1 MELTREW
8 VAAVTGGRMVGPPGA
23 GRDAEE
29 PIGEGISF
37 DSRLIE
43 PGQVFLALRD
53 LRDGHDFV
61 ADAAQRG
68 AAFSI
73 VDHPVVGQPTVEVSD
88 THRALTMM
96 ATAARQ
102 GIDAPVVGIT
112 GSVGKT
118 STKDL
123 TAAALRA
130 RFRTHAAP
138 ASFNNE
144 IGVPVTMLGAPADVE
159 VLVLELGARFAG
171 NIADLCAL
179 AQPSIGVITN
189 IGIAHAEHLGGP
201 EGVAAVKGELL
212 DSLPSHGLA
221 VIGTDT
227 ASAGQRHRS
236 AATVMTVGSTP
247 DADVRVSG
255 IEVDADLRPQF
266 RLETPWGSGQ
276 IALTVRGAHQV
287 INAAQAAT
295 VALHLGVPM
304 PAMID
309 ALRHAASTGWRMQ
322 LTVTGDGVHVINDA
336 YNASPVATLAAIEA
350 LAALAV
356 RGRRIAV
363 LGEMRELGECSAAE
377 HARVGDAIARRH
389 IDVLVAVGAETEAL
403 ASAAEDGSVVVY
415 RALDVEAARS
425 LVLELATPG
434 DAVLVKASRAVGLEV
449 VALAL
454 LGVEVPA

>member
-1 MELTREW
+1 
-8 VAAVTGGRMVGPPGA
+8 
-23 GRDAEE
+23 
-29 PIGEGISF
+29 
-37 DSRLIE
+37 
-43 PGQVFLALRD
+43 
-53 LRDGHDFV
+53 
-61 ADAAQRG
+61 
-68 AAFSI
+68 
-73 VDHPVVGQPTVEVSD
+73 
-88 THRALTMM
+88 
-96 ATAARQ
+96 
-102 GIDAPVVGIT
+102 
-112 GSVGKT
+112 
-118 STKDL
+118 
-123 TAAALRA
+123 
-130 RFRTHAAP
+130 
-138 ASFNNE
+138 
-144 IGVPVTMLGAPADVE
+144 MLGAPADVE

-179 AQPSIGVITN
+179 AQPMIGVITN
-189 IGIAHAEHLGGP
+189 IGLAHAEHLGGP

-295 VALHLGVPM
+295 VALHLGIPM